1 MNEAV
6 NETDDEL
13 IEDDSVE
20 DEDMDDSGNES
31 DAGPELETNIDEV
44 LHQLGDES
52 DSEFEPVNHKLASVQ
67 AVCNEYCL
75 SSQNTYVNLFRFQY
89 LPICS
94 TDFHIFFSL
103 KLRRASVFSYVFS
116 PNDGG
121 NELRIDAKRNI
132 VWASSK
138 VTESWKSKR
147 FCKR

>member
-13 IEDDSVE
+13 IEDDSDE

-75 SSQNTYVNLFRFQY
+75 SSPNTYVNLFRFQY

-94 TDFHIFFSL
+94 TDFLAGNLASGFIFSFH
-103 KLRRASVFSYVFS
+103 
-116 PNDGG
+116 
-121 NELRIDAKRNI
+121 
-132 VWASSK
+132 
-138 VTESWKSKR
+138 
-147 FCKR
+147 